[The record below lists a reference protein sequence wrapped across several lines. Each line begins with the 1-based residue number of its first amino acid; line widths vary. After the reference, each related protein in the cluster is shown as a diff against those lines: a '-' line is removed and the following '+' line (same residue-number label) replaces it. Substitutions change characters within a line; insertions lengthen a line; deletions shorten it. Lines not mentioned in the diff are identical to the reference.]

1 MPEKQLIY
9 KIMENKINYFIL
21 GYQGFNYFKEKFD
34 KEKFPNTI
42 LRIIDNGN
50 QKINEHQLYQTK
62 KKSWLCRRLEFNL
75 LHCF

>member
-1 MPEKQLIY
+1 MQLLEKQLTY

-50 QKINEHQLYQTK
+50 QKISEHQLYQTK
-62 KKSWLCRRLEFNL
+62 KNL
-75 LHCF
+75 

>member
-1 MPEKQLIY
+1 
-9 KIMENKINYFIL
+9 MENKINYFIL

-50 QKINEHQLYQTK
+50 QKIN
-62 KKSWLCRRLEFNL
+62 
-75 LHCF
+75 